1 VFTQTEGS
9 ELNAYSQTEFIETET
24 VGIQTGKYNSKAASD
39 SQKSNDR
46 KNAGLARFV
55 EEAGQVF
62 IKR

>member
-9 ELNAYSQTEFIETET
+9 ELNAYSQTEFIEKET
-24 VGIQTGKYNSKAASD
+24 VGIQTGKYNIKATST
-39 SQKSNDR
+39 SQKTEDR

-62 IKR
+62 Y